1 MTYRVEYHGSDVE
14 VSTLDAAIEAAKDAI
29 LGDVGP
35 VSAWTIEHD
44 ETINDWFVQGV
55 TDGEP
60 VGSTAVVAGPEPMDV
75 GVQLDTPQHHY
86 DGIGGAPGLYRS
98 QPSAGPS
105 RPSAGPS
112 SDEAFRSVLFAGVTP
127 GEAFGKATTWLAG
140 RPNPVAISDVSWRS
154 ASEAGEPFQ
163 LRVYYHVG

>member
-1 MTYRVEYHGSDVE
+1 MFMTYRVEYHGSAVE

-55 TDGEP
+55 TNGEP

-75 GVQLDTPQHHY
+75 GVQPDPPQHHN
-86 DGIGGAPGLYRS
+86 DGSGGAPGLYRTQHS
-98 QPSAGPS
+98 VEPAG
-105 RPSAGPS
+105 
-112 SDEAFRSVLFAGVTP
+112 DEPLRSVLFAGVTP
-127 GEAFGKATTWLAG
+127 AEAFGKATTWLAG
-140 RPNPVAISDVSWRS
+140 RPDSVTISDVSWRP
-154 ASEAGEPFQ
+154 ASEAEDSVH